1 MKHSFDTV
9 WVRRG
14 LEHLPEVEAY
24 SSGLPKGVV
33 RFFDSIRQVV
43 APGVSMGQ
51 KIERG
56 KRVLVIDRRSKSL
69 LDEFVNHDMG
79 SLCPSFHKLVPGT
92 NCPYRCEYCFLAGTY
107 RACRPF
113 VCVYVF
119 DFPKLEKEVRRLS
132 QDHNGILLVN
142 AGEMSD
148 PLACDVLGYMPRL
161 VEVFAQVPNAKL
173 LLVTKSGL
181 EGIGPLLRVDHNG
194 CTICSWSL
202 TCEEVVARYEHG
214 NEPIAGRLAAA
225 RAAQDVGYEV
235 RFRLDPFLLVDGWQ
249 RGYARTI
256 DSIHK
261 LGIEPSRFTL
271 GSFRLLGNLG
281 AIISARFPKSDLLDQ
296 PLLQQGGKR
305 KRYPLEVRRA
315 IYLGAIVQIRGHFPD
330 VPIALC
336 KETPEMHSALDG
348 LIDAAKCNCLP

>member
-1 MKHSFDTV
+1 M
-9 WVRRG
+9 
-14 LEHLPEVEAY
+14 
-24 SSGLPKGVV
+24 
-33 RFFDSIRQVV
+33 
-43 APGVSMGQ
+43 
-51 KIERG
+51 
-56 KRVLVIDRRSKSL
+56 
-69 LDEFVNHDMG
+69 
-79 SLCPSFHKLVPGT
+79 
-92 NCPYRCEYCFLAGTY
+92 
-107 RACRPF
+107 
-113 VCVYVF
+113 
-119 DFPKLEKEVRRLS
+119 
-132 QDHNGILLVN
+132 
-142 AGEMSD
+142 
-148 PLACDVLGYMPRL
+148 
-161 VEVFAQVPNAKL
+161 
-173 LLVTKSGL
+173 
-181 EGIGPLLRVDHNG
+181 DHNG
-194 CTICSWSL
+194 CTICSWDL

-315 IYLGAIVQIRGHFPD
+315 IYLGAIVQIRCHFPD
-330 VPIALC
+330 VPISLC

-348 LIDAAKCNCLP
+348 LIDAAKCIVFPEIPGCWSVPGSGNGKLLRVHGENT